1 MIIFP
6 NKPGVFHIFLFTIGI
21 HRLDL
26 HGFQWL
32 RESTAETGSNLD
44 EAMLSQECCHD
55 SWFHYVLFAISF
67 GSTMSLCVYMCIMVY
82 HINVLCGIM
91 FHYMQITPITM
102 FCFFFEIRLIRPE
115 NRAISR
121 LVKKVDSMNFT
132 RVLSGGEDVKLQ
144 DRMDRRFW
152 ESGDLSI
159 INIYQLVGRWWFGT
173 NSYKL

>member
-1 MIIFP
+1 M
-6 NKPGVFHIFLFTIGI
+6 
-21 HRLDL
+21 
-26 HGFQWL
+26 W
-32 RESTAETGSNLD
+32 
-44 EAMLSQECCHD
+44 
-55 SWFHYVLFAISF
+55 Y
-67 GSTMSLCVYMCIMVY
+67 
-82 HINVLCGIM
+82 NVPLYAN
-91 FHYMQITPITM
+91 HSDHHAL
-102 FCFFFEIRLIRPE
+102 FFFEIRFIRPE

-159 INIYQLVGRWWFGT
+159 ISIYQLVGRWWFGT

>member
-1 MIIFP
+1 MVPLCSI
-6 NKPGVFHIFLFTIGI
+6 
-21 HRLDL
+21 
-26 HGFQWL
+26 
-32 RESTAETGSNLD
+32 
-44 EAMLSQECCHD
+44 CHFF
-55 SWFHYVLFAISF
+55 WFHYV
-67 GSTMSLCVYMCIMVY
+67 TMCIHVY
-82 HINVLCGIM
+82 NGIPHKCSMWYNVPLYAN
-91 FHYMQITPITM
+91 HSDHHVL
-102 FCFFFEIRLIRPE
+102 FFFEIRLIRPE